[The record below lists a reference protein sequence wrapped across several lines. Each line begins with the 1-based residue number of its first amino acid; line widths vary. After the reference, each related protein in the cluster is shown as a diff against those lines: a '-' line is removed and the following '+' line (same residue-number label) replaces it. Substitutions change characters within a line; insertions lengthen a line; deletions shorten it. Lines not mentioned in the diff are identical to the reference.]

1 MLDNILIIAILF
13 FIILSFS
20 IVKVWK
26 KKHFI
31 KTLYIDGG
39 ASITF
44 YVIALVFTI
53 ILLTI
58 NFIQIKE
65 LPNNWLFLLI
75 LFLYDLCLLFIF
87 CILATT
93 CIYLK
98 DNMVIKKNIFITK
111 KILLNKETKII
122 EKATKTII
130 KSKNKSISIS
140 SRHLNGNIRKFIYDI
155 KIIIN
160 ES

>member
-1 MLDNILIIAILF
+1 MLDNILIITILF
-13 FIILSFS
+13 SIVLSFL
-20 IVKVWK
+20 IVKVWR
-26 KKHFI
+26 KKHFV
-31 KTLYIDGG
+31 KSLYIDQGV
-39 ASITF
+39 SITF
-44 YVIALVFTI
+44 YVIALAFTI
-53 ILLTI
+53 VLLTI
-58 NFIQIKE
+58 YYIQAY
-65 LPNNWLFLLI
+65 NWLFLLM
-75 LFLYDLCLLFIF
+75 LLLYDLCSLFIF
-87 CILATT
+87 CILTTT

-98 DNMVIKKNIFITK
+98 DNVVIKKNIFITK

>member
-31 KTLYIDGG
+31 KTLYIGG
-39 ASITF
+39 GVAITF
-44 YVIALVFTI
+44 YAIALVLTI
-53 ILLTI
+53 ILLAI
-58 NFIQIKE
+58 YYIQTKE

-75 LFLYDLCLLFIF
+75 LLLYDLCLLFIF

-122 EKATKTII
+122 EKTTKTII
-130 KSKNKSISIS
+130 KSKNKSISIIS
-140 SRHLNGNIRKFIYDI
+140 KHLNGNIRKFIYDI